1 MENKEDMLL
10 LMLLDELIP
19 DTGINFSNKDGENKN
34 FETIQEILEDEK
46 VKDKFYEVLL
56 NTLEDTLKTKYN
68 I

>member
-10 LMLLDELIP
+10 LMLLNELIL
-19 DTGINFSNKDGENKN
+19 DTGISFSNKDGENKN